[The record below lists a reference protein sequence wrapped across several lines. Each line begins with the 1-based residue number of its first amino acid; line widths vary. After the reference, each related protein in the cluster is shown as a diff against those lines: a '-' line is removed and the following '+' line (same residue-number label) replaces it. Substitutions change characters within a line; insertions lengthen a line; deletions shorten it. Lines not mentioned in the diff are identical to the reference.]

1 MTLRDVRSL
10 AAFIFVLSVA
20 SLPSPALAQS
30 EADQKAVM
38 NHRLTIENV
47 KKVFAIDKE
56 LLKLAIA
63 NPALAQKISNQK
75 PSGLDE
81 AVKLIGSIPEVSAVL
96 KTHDISARDYLL
108 TTVTMTGTAFA
119 YQFSA
124 AGKMPEMP
132 AGMQKDNLEFW
143 KTNVATMKAA
153 VDEWMKTRAE
163 LLKRALQPQ

>member
-1 MTLRDVRSL
+1 MTLRDLRSL
-10 AAFIFVLSVA
+10 ALFIFVLSVA
-20 SLPSPALAQS
+20 SLPRPALAQS

-38 NHRLTIENV
+38 NHRLTVKNV

-63 NPALAQKISNQK
+63 NPAIAQKISNQK

-81 AVKLIGSIPEVSAVL
+81 AVKLIGTIPEVSAVL

-108 TTVTMTGTAFA
+108 TTVTMTGTTFA
-119 YQFSA
+119 YQFAA

-132 AGMQKDNLEFW
+132 PGVQKDNLEFW
-143 KTNVATMKAA
+143 RTNLPTMKAA
-153 VDEWMKTRAE
+153 ADEWQKTRAE
-163 LLKRALQPQ
+163 LVKRALQQQ